1 MKLTRRMAITFI
13 AVPFISAVIYFTAA
27 ISLGSSIRYKV
38 IRVYYAQ
45 LRLLADNSSLYKLN
59 MQSQYERTGVL
70 TLDNILLSPLA
81 QDVNGNILSLPAG
94 LTEAE
99 KTGPSF
105 PKGKIF
111 SNYEVSKPQID
122 SLLQFTGVAYFK
134 LEAVDY
140 PTNYI
145 AYKITAYNSSD
156 VKIPLPDRKLYLD
169 LNPCPPARAYQP

>member
-70 TLDNILLSPLA
+70 TLRR
-81 QDVNGNILSLPAG
+81 SLRSA
-94 LTEAE
+94 
-99 KTGPSF
+99 
-105 PKGKIF
+105 
-111 SNYEVSKPQID
+111 
-122 SLLQFTGVAYFK
+122 
-134 LEAVDY
+134 
-140 PTNYI
+140 
-145 AYKITAYNSSD
+145 
-156 VKIPLPDRKLYLD
+156 
-169 LNPCPPARAYQP
+169 PARSRGRCRGSRKSSARGSRRTASAPEPV